1 MKFSGFIICSIIF
14 FSCNQ
19 SDEKPIENKILETN
33 KNIRRQ
39 LIQDMASKYNVERN
53 WIPDSLILEDV
64 FTIELQEM
72 VLGDSSRT
80 ILLYAHVKDIKKT
93 STGYR
98 AILQNSPRSWGSDIY
113 YDLAISKE
121 QVDYLFSHPNS
132 ILEEYAIIAHI
143 SQVVRTDSRITL
155 EEGAAY
161 IPPYIYLNIPGN
173 FILRGNCLD
182 ILYRGF
188 AASLWDIE

>member
-98 AILQNSPRSWGSDIY
+98 AIFIASI
-113 YDLAISKE
+113 YDLYCDLTMSKE
-121 QVDYLFSHPNS
+121 QVDYLLAQTNPY
-132 ILEEYAIIAHI
+132 LGGYAIVAHI
-143 SQVVRTDSRITL
+143 NQVDRTNSRISL
-155 EEGAAY
+155 EEGAGY
-161 IPPYIYLNIPGN
+161 IPSYIYLDIPGN
-173 FILRGNCLD
+173 FIVRGNCLD
-182 ILYRGF
+182 ILYIG
-188 AASLWDIE
+188 ATLWDIE

>member
-1 MKFSGFIICSIIF
+1 MKFSGIIICSIIF

-33 KNIRRQ
+33 NNIRRQ

-64 FTIELQEM
+64 FTIELQEI
-72 VLGDSSRT
+72 VLSDSSRT
-80 ILLYAHVKDIKKT
+80 ILLYAYLKDIKKT

-98 AILQNSPRSWGSDIY
+98 AILQNSYLSWWSNIY
-113 YDLAISKE
+113 YDLDISKE
-121 QVDYLFSHPNS
+121 QVDYLLAHPNS
-132 ILEEYAIIAHI
+132 FLDEYAIIAHI
-143 SQVVRTDSRITL
+143 NQVDRTDSRVIL
-155 EEGAAY
+155 EDAASSY
-161 IPPYIYLNIPGN
+161 SYIYLDIPGN

-182 ILYRGF
+182 ILYAVFMWRF
-188 AASLWDIE
+188 K

>member
-1 MKFSGFIICSIIF
+1 MKFSGIIICSIIF

-72 VLGDSSRT
+72 VLSDSSRT
-80 ILLYAHVKDIKKT
+80 ILLYAYLKDIKKT

-98 AILQNSPRSWGSDIY
+98 AILQNSYLSWGSNIY
-113 YDLAISKE
+113 YDLDISKE
-121 QVDYLFSHPNS
+121 QVDYLLAHPNLF
-132 ILEEYAIIAHI
+132 LEEYAIIAHI
-143 SQVVRTDSRITL
+143 NQVDRTDSRVIL
-155 EEGAAY
+155 EDAASSY
-161 IPPYIYLNIPGN
+161 SYIYLDIPGN

-182 ILYRGF
+182 ILYAGF
-188 AASLWDIE
+188 MWRFK